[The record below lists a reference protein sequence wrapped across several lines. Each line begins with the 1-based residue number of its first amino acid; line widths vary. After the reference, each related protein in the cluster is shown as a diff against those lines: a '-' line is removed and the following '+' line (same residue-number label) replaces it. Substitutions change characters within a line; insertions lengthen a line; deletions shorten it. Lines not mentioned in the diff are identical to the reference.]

1 MAVALLHSYQISCTH
16 FLNSGAMALL
26 ARRAANGARVNSD
39 KMNVKE
45 VVIEVYSGMDV
56 TVKAIR
62 FQRARMGQ
70 VVSKK
75 MLENRREVQNDNRLG
90 WLRGLISSDPAKQPA
105 FRQRLMESVPVGCI
119 CSYESP
125 NSPNNF
131 TSFQHP
137 DGAHDPLHLPA
148 CWTLMLVADS
158 TPKFVE
164 LLDVFFQV
172 AVLSLEAGWAPQGD
186 GSNLLLR
193 TAAPPNREPWTEAM
207 TLTLAPRGQYDC
219 KEAMLFADLRDKYS
233 PWLGFDGSM
242 AYVTPP
248 EGTLPV

>member
-1 MAVALLHSYQISCTH
+1 
-16 FLNSGAMALL
+16 MALL

-62 FQRARMGQ
+62 FQRASMGQ

-90 WLRGLISSDPAKQPA
+90 WLRGLISLDPAKQPA